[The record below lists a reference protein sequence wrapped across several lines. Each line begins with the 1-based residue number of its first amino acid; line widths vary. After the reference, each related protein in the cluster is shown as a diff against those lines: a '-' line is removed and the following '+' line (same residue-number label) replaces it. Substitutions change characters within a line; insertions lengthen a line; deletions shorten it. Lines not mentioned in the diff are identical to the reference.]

1 MRFLRVLQIDDEP
14 DIRELVAI
22 VLDFDG
28 EFQVNA
34 CDSGEEGLAIA
45 AQWHPDLILL
55 DVRMPTM
62 DGPAT
67 LRHLQENPG
76 TAAIPVVFLTACAQK
91 RELDRFNSLG
101 SRGRDHQTVRSDDA
115 RSLGAQSHPS
125 KRSRA
130 FALSRV

>member
-67 LRHLQENPG
+67 LRHLQENPR

-101 SRGRDHQTVRSDDA
+101 AAGVITKPFDPMMLTASVRSHIRPSEA
-115 RSLGAQSHPS
+115 VRSE
-125 KRSRA
+125 
-130 FALSRV
+130 

>member
-67 LRHLQENPG
+67 LRHLQEKSTDSRHSG
-76 TAAIPVVFLTACAQK
+76 GFSDRLCAKARTRPLQLA
-91 RELDRFNSLG
+91 RG
-101 SRGRDHQTVRSDDA
+101 RGRDHQTVRSDDA

-125 KRSRA
+125 KRSRT

>member
-67 LRHLQENPG
+67 LRHLQENPR

-101 SRGRDHQTVRSDDA
+101 AAGVITKPFDPMMLAASVRSHI
-115 RSLGAQSHPS
+115 HPS
-125 KRSRA
+125 EAVRSH
-130 FALSRV
+130 